1 MTPATR
7 QPEVAMSTPAS
18 IHSARGWRAP
28 RFAPLALALAL
39 AVGTPATADA
49 QALSPAFTYQGE
61 LRLAAGP
68 ASGSYDLQ
76 FRLYNALAGGSQ
88 IGGTVS
94 ANAVAVTGGLFSV
107 PLDFGPAQFAGDRQ
121 WLEIAI
127 RPAGGGAYET
137 LSPRTEVT
145 AAPYAWGAAVAL
157 ANSVTTT
164 SLVDGA
170 VQSADI
176 ANGAVGTT
184 QINPTQVQRRISG
197 TCSGAQGV
205 QTIAADGS
213 VVCGTFAGGAG
224 TVTSIATGAGLTGG
238 PITASGTIS
247 VAPGGI
253 GATQIN
259 TAQVQARIAATC
271 AAGSAIRG
279 VAADGTVSCET
290 ALQGAAGPT
299 GPTGPAGPAGA
310 QGPAGPTGAAGAT
323 GAQGPAGPAGPQG
336 PAGPIGAT
344 GATGSQGPAGPAGPQ
359 GLTGPQGPIG
369 PQGPAGSAD
378 AWSRTGNSGTSPG
391 TNFIGTIDEQPFVVR
406 TDNVRSLRI
415 EPSAITTAPPFFS
428 PITVNFIAGS
438 SANSVTAGVRG
449 ATISG
454 GGVPSGDS
462 DPDTAGEGPNRVTD
476 HYGTVGGG
484 YANQAGDA
492 GGSLVDGPFA
502 TVGGGWGNVASGSW
516 GTVGGGSRNI
526 ASGGMSTVD
535 GGDLNTASGL
545 WSAVGGGQTN
555 TASGAWGTVAGGEL
569 NTASS
574 NNSTVGGGFVNTAS
588 GRYSTVGGGADN
600 CAGGSRSWAGGSS
613 AKVRPGSNAGA
624 PGSGCNG
631 IPLSGNANGDSGTF
645 VWADDSDTSFVSTG
659 ENQFLVRA
667 TGGIGFNT
675 NDPRTAFDLVANRDG
690 HAMLVQND
698 EATTADGIAIR
709 VNETTP
715 TTSNNFLSFQ
725 RAAGTNV
732 GSVEGNGSG
741 GVVFNTSGGDYAEYL
756 PLAAG
761 VSKALLR
768 PGRVVALRDGAV
780 SLDTSGAQQLG
791 VVSTNPAVSGNDPG
805 EAKRDAH
812 ALIAFLG
819 QVDVAV
825 LGPVAAG
832 DFLVASGPHD
842 GTAIGVPPAML
853 GAEQLAAVVGRA
865 WTASSGAEGTVR
877 ALVGLNPVD
886 AAQGAALARVVVEN
900 AALRAAMARIEQRLR
915 TIERGLDAD
924 R

>member
-1 MTPATR
+1 MTPPTAAADH
-7 QPEVAMSTPAS
+7 QDAAMTTPVRPTTPRA
-18 IHSARGWRAP
+18 ARARP
-28 RFAPLALALAL
+28 MLLPLALALGLAL
-39 AVGTPATADA
+39 GMPPDAGA

-61 LRLAAGP
+61 LRLATGP
-68 ASGSYDLQ
+68 ASGNYDMQ

-88 IGGTVS
+88 IGSTVS
-94 ANAVAVTGGLFSV
+94 ANALAVSGGLFAV

-127 RPAGGGAYET
+127 RPAGGGAFET

-176 ANGAVGTT
+176 ANGAVGTA
-184 QINPTQVQRRISG
+184 QINTTQVQRRISG
-197 TCSGAQGV
+197 SCTGAQGV
-205 QTIAADGS
+205 QSVAADGS
-213 VVCGTFAGGAG
+213 VVCGTFASGNG

-253 GATQIN
+253 GAAQIN

-271 AAGSAIRG
+271 AAGSAIRS

-290 ALQGAAGPT
+290 ALQGPAGPT
-299 GPTGPAGPAGA
+299 GPVGPAGPAGA

-323 GAQGPAGPAGPQG
+323 GAQGAAGPTGPQG

-378 AWSRTGNSGTSPG
+378 AWSRTGNSGTSPSS
-391 TNFIGTIDEQPFVVR
+391 NFIGTIDAQPFEVR
-406 TDNVRSLRI
+406 TGNARSLRI
-415 EPSAITTAPPFFS
+415 EPSSELFGGVPITTN
-428 PITVNFIAGS
+428 TIAGS
-438 SANSVTAGVRG
+438 SSNNVTAGVRG

-454 GGVPSGDS
+454 GGVPFGDT
-462 DPDTAGEGPNRVTD
+462 DPDLTAENPNRVTD

-484 YANQAGDA
+484 YANRAGNDA
-492 GGSLVDGPFA
+492 GTTGDGVFA
-502 TVGGGWGNVASGSW
+502 TVGGGLSNIASGSRS
-516 GTVGGGSRNI
+516 TVGGGS
-526 ASGGMSTVD
+526 G
-535 GGDLNTASGL
+535 NTASG
-545 WSAVGGGQTN
+545 SR
-555 TASGAWGTVAGGEL
+555 
-569 NTASS
+569 
-574 NNSTVGGGFVNTAS
+574 STVGGGDGNTAS
-588 GRYSTVGGGADN
+588 GTFSTIGGGFNNIASGFNSTIGGGSGN
-600 CAGGSRSWAGGSS
+600 CAGGDYSWAGGLG
-613 AKVRPGSNAGA
+613 AKVRPNTN
-624 PGSGCNG
+624 PGSGACG
-631 IPLSGNANGDSGTF
+631 GLTYPGGSGDLGTF
-645 VWADDSDTSFVSTG
+645 VWSDTSSGNFVST
-659 ENQFLVRA
+659 EPNQFLVRA

-675 NDPRTAFDLVANRDG
+675 NDPGTALDLVANRAG

-709 VNETTP
+709 VNEVLP

-725 RAAGTNV
+725 RDAGTNI

-756 PLAAG
+756 PLAPG
-761 VSKALLR
+761 VPKALLR

-780 SLDTSGAQQLG
+780 SLDTAGAQQLG

-812 ALIAFLG
+812 ALVAFLG

-832 DFLVASGPHD
+832 DFLVASGRHD

-853 GAEQLAAVVGRA
+853 RADQLGAVVGRA
-865 WTASSGAEGTVR
+865 WTASRGMDGTVR
-877 ALVGLNPVD
+877 ALVGINPVD
-886 AAQGAALARVVVEN
+886 AAQSAALARVVVEN
-900 AALRAAMARIEQRLR
+900 AALRAQGSAITTENDALRAQVTALRLELDRRDAAYRARLERIEALLGATPPEAR
-915 TIERGLDAD
+915 
-924 R
+924 

>member
-1 MTPATR
+1 MTPPTTAPDH
-7 QPEVAMSTPAS
+7 PEPAMTTHVRPTTPRA
-18 IHSARGWRAP
+18 ARARP
-28 RFAPLALALAL
+28 LLLPLALALGLAL
-39 AVGTPATADA
+39 GAPPQAHA

-68 ASGSYDLQ
+68 ASGSYDMQ
-76 FRLYNALAGGSQ
+76 FRLYNADAGGSQ
-88 IGGTVS
+88 IGSTVS
-94 ANAVAVTGGLFSV
+94 ANAVAVSGGLFAV

-184 QINPTQVQRRISG
+184 QIN
-197 TCSGAQGV
+197 
-205 QTIAADGS
+205 
-213 VVCGTFAGGAG
+213 
-224 TVTSIATGAGLTGG
+224 
-238 PITASGTIS
+238 
-247 VAPGGI
+247 
-253 GATQIN
+253 

-290 ALQGAAGPT
+290 ALQGPAGPT
-299 GPTGPAGPAGA
+299 GPA
-310 QGPAGPTGAAGAT
+310 
-323 GAQGPAGPAGPQG
+323 
-336 PAGPIGAT
+336 
-344 GATGSQGPAGPAGPQ
+344 GPAGPAGPQ

-391 TNFIGTIDEQPFVVR
+391 TNFIGTLDAQAFEVR
-406 TDNVRSLRI
+406 TANARSLRI
-415 EPSAITTAPPFFS
+415 EPSSITFGTPALPITTNT
-428 PITVNFIAGS
+428 IGGS
-438 SANSVTAGVRG
+438 HANTVTAGVRG

-454 GGVPSGDS
+454 GGVPTGDS
-462 DPDTAGEGPNRVTD
+462 DPNYIGDNPNRVTD
-476 HYGTVGGG
+476 DYGTVGGG
-484 YANQAGDA
+484 YDNRAGNDA
-492 GGSLVDGPFA
+492 GTTRDRPFA
-502 TVGGGWGNVASGSW
+502 TVSGGIYNTASGFAS
-516 GTVGGGSRNI
+516 TVGGGSLNA
-526 ASGGMSTVD
+526 ASSSVSTVD
-535 GGDLNTASGL
+535 GGEDNTASGY
-545 WSAVGGGQTN
+545 A
-555 TASGAWGTVAGGEL
+555 
-569 NTASS
+569 
-574 NNSTVGGGFVNTAS
+574 STVGGGFLNTAS
-588 GRYSTVGGGADN
+588 GGASTVGGGGSN
-600 CAGGSRSWAGGSS
+600 CAGGDYSWAGGRL
-613 AKVRPGSNAGA
+613 AKVRPATNPG
-624 PGSGCNG
+624 GSGSC
-631 IPLSGNANGDSGTF
+631 SGLTYPGGGGDEGTF
-645 VWADDSDTSFVSTG
+645 IWADSQFANFVSTAA
-659 ENQFLVRA
+659 NQFLVRA
-667 TGGIGFNT
+667 SGGIGFNT
-675 NDPRTAFDLVANRDG
+675 NAPATDFDVVANRGG

-709 VNETTP
+709 VNEATP

-725 RAAGTNV
+725 RDNGANV
-732 GSVEGNGSG
+732 GSVEGNGAG

-756 PLAAG
+756 PLAEG
-761 VSKALLR
+761 VPKALLR

-780 SLDTSGAQQLG
+780 SLDTTGAQQLG

-805 EAKRDAH
+805 EAKRDSH

-832 DFLVASGPHD
+832 DFLVASGRHD
-842 GTAIGVPPAML
+842 GTAIGVPPALMTT
-853 GAEQLAAVVGRA
+853 EQLGAVVGRA
-865 WTASSGAEGTVR
+865 WTASTGVDGTVR

-886 AAQGAALARVVVEN
+886 AAQSAALARVAAEN
-900 AALRAAMARIEQRLR
+900 AALRAALARIEQRLR
-915 TIERGLDAD
+915 SVERGVDAA